1 MCIISSKAIEIIS
14 LFKVEL
20 GTSLSEMNFLN
31 FFGYNPSNHGETQMK
46 VFIVG
51 GTGFLGYYTVKE
63 LLSRGHQVSTM
74 ALPPLP
80 KENLLPPEVSVTLGN
95 YAQMSDQ
102 DLQNLLAEC
111 EGLIFAA
118 GVDDRVVPKAPALD
132 FFRKGNVESTTRWIR
147 LARQAG
153 VSKVVVFNSYFAAI
167 DKKRP
172 ELKLVQKHPY
182 VRSRRE
188 QIEAA
193 KLEAGENMRV
203 SFLMLP
209 YIFGSMPGRVPLW
222 KPLIKYLTSW
232 LPIVFYPAGG
242 SAMVS
247 VEEVA
252 QAAIGALEHGE
263 AGAEYEVASANL
275 TWKQMIA
282 KILAVVGKRKPVVT
296 VPAFLV
302 RFGAWLVKQYHY
314 SKGLEG
320 GLDLT
325 QFVELQTSNAF
336 LDLET
341 SRNKLGYPGG
351 DLDAAFRDTVLAST
365 SQTLP
370 VSERR

>member
-1 MCIISSKAIEIIS
+1 
-14 LFKVEL
+14 
-20 GTSLSEMNFLN
+20 MNIQG
-31 FFGYNPSNHGETQMK
+31 FFGYNSCIHGEMRMK

-63 LLSRGHQVSTM
+63 LLSRGHQVKTM

-80 KENLLPPEVSVTLGN
+80 KDNLLPPEVEITLGN
-95 YAQMSDQ
+95 YDELSDN
-102 DLQNLLAEC
+102 DLLAMLTGC

-118 GVDDRVVPKAPALD
+118 GVDDRVVPRAPAYE
-132 FFRKGNVESTTRWIR
+132 FFRKGNMESTTRWIR

-153 VSKVVVFNSYFAAI
+153 VSKAVVFNSYFAAL
-167 DKKRP
+167 DKKQP
-172 ELKLVQKHPY
+172 ELKLVEKHPY

-193 KLEAGENMRV
+193 KLEAGDIMRV

-232 LPIVFYPAGG
+232 IPFVFYPAGG

-252 QAAIGALEHGE
+252 QAAVGALEQGE

-282 KILAVVGKRKPVVT
+282 KILAVVGKPKPVVT

-302 RFGAWLVKQYHY
+302 RFGAWLVKQYHH

-336 LDLET
+336 LDLES

-365 SQTLP
+365 SQTP
-370 VSERR
+370 SVSVKR